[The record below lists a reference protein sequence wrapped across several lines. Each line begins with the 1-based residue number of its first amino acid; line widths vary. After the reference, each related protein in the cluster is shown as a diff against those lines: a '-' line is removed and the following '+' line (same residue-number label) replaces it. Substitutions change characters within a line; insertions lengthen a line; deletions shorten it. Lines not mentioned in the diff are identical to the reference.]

1 MQNFSKNYIRFD
13 FNSGKYST
21 HYGMIASATDL
32 KYGDQKIGCMNIEYH
47 AFKDHNQKSVLSN
60 LILRFQIEKGIVRQK
75 TAFGF

>member
-1 MQNFSKNYIRFD
+1 
-13 FNSGKYST
+13 
-21 HYGMIASATDL
+21 MIASATDL